1 MKFRKKPV
9 EVEAFKLTADPERI
23 APDWFT
29 KAVADERIYID
40 RVMKDGHIDVYGCT
54 IRTQH
59 GKVHAKLGDYII
71 KGIND
76 ELYPCKE
83 NIFKKTYERC

>member
-9 EVEAFKLTADPERI
+9 EVEAFKLSDDPERMS
-23 APDWFT
+23 PDWFT

-40 RVMKDGHIDVYGCT
+40 RVVKDGHIDVYGCT

-59 GKVHAKLGDYII
+59 GKVHAKLGDYVI
-71 KGIND
+71 KGING
-76 ELYPCKE
+76 ELYPCKAD
-83 NIFKKTYERC
+83 IFKKTYERY

>member
-40 RVMKDGHIDVYGCT
+40 RVMKDGHIDVYGCM
-54 IRTQH
+54 IRISPLPGLRRTDH
-59 GKVHAKLGDYII
+59 VEAA
-71 KGIND
+71 
-76 ELYPCKE
+76 
-83 NIFKKTYERC
+83 F

>member
-9 EVEAFKLTADPERI
+9 EVEVFKLSDDPERMP
-23 APDWFT
+23 PDWFT

-59 GKVHAKLGDYII
+59 GKVHAKLGDYVI
-71 KGIND
+71 KGING
-76 ELYPCKE
+76 ELYPCKAD
-83 NIFKKTYERC
+83 IFKKTYEQC

>member
-29 KAVADERIYID
+29 KAVTDERIYID
-40 RVMKDGHIDVYGCT
+40 RVMKDGHIDVYGCA

-71 KGIND
+71 KGING
-76 ELYPCKE
+76 ELYPCKA
-83 NIFKKTYERC
+83 NIFMKTYERC

>member
-1 MKFRKKPV
+1 MKYRQKPV
-9 EVEAFKLTADPERI
+9 EVEAFKLTTDPERI

-59 GKVHAKLGDYII
+59 GKVHAKLGDYVI
-71 KGIND
+71 KGING
-76 ELYPCKE
+76 ELYPCKVD
-83 NIFKKTYERC
+83 IFKKTYERC